1 MEDEGSSAGCKP
13 QSSYARHV
21 TGTAGLPE
29 SQSFARGQPV
39 AELGCVGGGV
49 GGKGVHNPQ
58 LSPM

>member
-1 MEDEGSSAGCKP
+1 MRA
-13 QSSYARHV
+13 ARLGANLGPAMPGRV
-21 TGTAGLPE
+21 TGTVGLPE

-49 GGKGVHNPQ
+49 GGKGVHDLQ